1 MYYFKE
7 NDLLIRKLNLSA
19 KEETLLTEEIS
30 NIASRIGAS
39 QVVLDNNVRDDK
51 LIIGFYDEKPLAF
64 MAIDI
69 TLSGNAE
76 EVPLLNE
83 PIVAETEE
91 FFVVL
96 LSDVEDRVKD
106 FVDKNGTTEEVIRV
120 EPSFAIISKE
130 DYWYGNGYNIFR
142 HA

>member
-1 MYYFKE
+1 M
-7 NDLLIRKLNLSA
+7 NLSE

-51 LIIGFYDEKPLAF
+51 LIIGFYDEKPLVF

>member
-1 MYYFKE
+1 
-7 NDLLIRKLNLSA
+7 
-19 KEETLLTEEIS
+19 
-30 NIASRIGAS
+30 
-39 QVVLDNNVRDDK
+39 
-51 LIIGFYDEKPLAF
+51 

-130 DYWYGNGYNIFR
+130 DYWHGNGYNIFR
-142 HA
+142 HAYEFS